1 MKVEEIVR
9 TGASRIESIRVRNA
23 LNPILWLTV
32 PGPAIFLTA
41 AWLFRDHAVVL
52 GFLVAMAAVPVIA
65 AIVAY
70 FVLLFRSPDRLQSE
84 EYRIRQIALR
94 MLYRRGK
101 SPEIVDVANQV
112 ARIEV
117 WHPQIDDGAKS

>member
-23 LNPILWLTV
+23 LNPILWLTMPV
-32 PGPAIFLTA
+32 PAIFLTG
-41 AWLFRDHAVVL
+41 AWFFRDHAVVL
-52 GFLVAMAAVPVIA
+52 GCLVAMAAVPVIA

-84 EYRIRQIALR
+84 DT
-94 MLYRRGK
+94 G
-101 SPEIVDVANQV
+101 
-112 ARIEV
+112 
-117 WHPQIDDGAKS
+117 

>member
-23 LNPILWLTV
+23 LNPILWLTMPV
-32 PGPAIFLTA
+32 PAIFLTA

-70 FVLLFRSPDRLQSE
+70 FVLLVRSPDRLQSE
-84 EYRIRQIALR
+84 EYRIRQTALR

-117 WHPQIDDGAKS
+117 WHPQIDDGGKS